1 MANLAALLAL
11 PGASLAG
18 VGMWLDGRIY
28 LQEQVRQA
36 FARTAKRGM
45 DSGFRTLSPDGLPV
59 RMADGSAFAVD
70 GAIGGDHGYDF
81 IWIPSFLAET
91 DEQFELGLGT
101 GRLLIPWLCD
111 QHAQGAIL
119 GASGAAILLLVEA
132 GITQDM
138 LVPLS
143 LTLQFRARKMFPRL
157 RLMERLGLADRGD
170 VILSPGASHDA
181 VVIMR
186 AMGRAFSSK
195 AGEFLA
201 WLYGIGEDDR
211 HDGVNPQME
220 RARLLLEQT
229 FASNVAIQMVADRLS
244 ISPSALARQFRKAFG
259 VSPKAYVQE
268 VRLYAAKSMLE
279 HTSRK
284 IDDIAANV
292 GYSDSRLFRMMFR
305 KATGRSARQWR
316 IDFQARE

>member
-1 MANLAALLAL
+1 MPNLAALLVL
-11 PGASLAG
+11 PGASHAG
-18 VGMWLDGRIY
+18 VGVWLDGHIY

-45 DSGFRTLSPDGLPV
+45 DSGFRTLSLDGLPV
-59 RMADGSAFAVD
+59 RMTDGSAFAVD
-70 GAIGGDHGYDF
+70 GAIGDDHDYDF

-91 DEQFELGLGT
+91 DEQFELGLSA
-101 GRLLIPWLCD
+101 GRLLTPWLRD

-157 RLMERLGLADRGD
+157 RLMERPGLADRGD

-181 VVIMR
+181 EVIMR

-195 AGEFLA
+195 AGELLA
-201 WLYGIGEDDR
+201 WHYGLAEDVR
-211 HDGVNPQME
+211 YDGVNPHME
-220 RARLLLEQT
+220 RAR
-229 FASNVAIQMVADRLS
+229 
-244 ISPSALARQFRKAFG
+244 
-259 VSPKAYVQE
+259 
-268 VRLYAAKSMLE
+268 
-279 HTSRK
+279 
-284 IDDIAANV
+284 
-292 GYSDSRLFRMMFR
+292 
-305 KATGRSARQWR
+305 
-316 IDFQARE
+316 